1 MNRKN
6 RVCSAAL
13 SAVLTLTLVTAPAQA
28 LDTAGAER
36 TEGGYAVMQAVSG
49 LSIGE
54 IDSSGIIYNGKAQ
67 TPTPKITVGGTEL
80 VAGTDFRMEYS
91 NNVHAGT
98 GIAYILGMGKY
109 AGYVGSCEFT
119 IHPAQLVVKVDD
131 VQDVKDPAS
140 YTYTILQGT
149 LASGDSLGQ
158 PQYSVKDNGNSTK
171 TVSATFQDNADYEI
185 TVLPGT
191 LTIVQTLGT
200 VVISG
205 PSNVFYNGSAQ
216 TPKPTVQDASTG
228 KTLTEGRDYNLV
240 YRNNVNAGKASVTI
254 NGIGIREKMLAI
266 ICKSSISVAV
276 QARCTRTESK
286 PINPCILLWKES
298 GIISMDF
305 RCCNSNSFLS
315 VSASG
320 GKSLMLHMTIS
331 RPSFTVSMI
340 CGFGAVFAAIRSS
353 SAN

>member
-109 AGYVGSCEFT
+109 AG
-119 IHPAQLVVKVDD
+119 
-131 VQDVKDPAS
+131 
-140 YTYTILQGT
+140 
-149 LASGDSLGQ
+149 
-158 PQYSVKDNGNSTK
+158 
-171 TVSATFQDNADYEI
+171 
-185 TVLPGT
+185 
-191 LTIVQTLGT
+191 
-200 VVISG
+200 
-205 PSNVFYNGSAQ
+205 
-216 TPKPTVQDASTG
+216 
-228 KTLTEGRDYNLV
+228 
-240 YRNNVNAGKASVTI
+240 
-254 NGIGIREKMLAI
+254 
-266 ICKSSISVAV
+266 
-276 QARCTRTESK
+276 
-286 PINPCILLWKES
+286 
-298 GIISMDF
+298 
-305 RCCNSNSFLS
+305 
-315 VSASG
+315 
-320 GKSLMLHMTIS
+320 
-331 RPSFTVSMI
+331 
-340 CGFGAVFAAIRSS
+340 
-353 SAN
+353 